1 MINIGSKY
9 YKYDQNPNNPSI
21 ELVRV
26 LNYETQSSVRTTS
39 GTMSTDTLSDE
50 YVELMP
56 DAKIDI
62 MITEY
67 DNGDPDIYL
76 WLYRMDRIVADKRDA
91 DLVLRQDIYSS
102 YQNRD
107 PLSPNKIFVG
117 DCLTSITYG
126 KTLLSVADFAKVKQN
141 LTFSVYL
148 DDKQSDILQI
158 INSNKRF
165 TNKLNKTFAKM
176 SSKNSNVIVGY
187 CDNIEQ
193 LMNDNQFMHHF
204 RSLFNIH
211 TVPIEL
217 DPSADSILLTEEQHK
232 VIEDLLQYYITNV
245 NIIEYDK
252 DIDLSELIRNK
263 TKHILISDKLDN
275 IYLIAYS
282 DIGPY
287 PIDDDIANAMGV

>member
-26 LNYETQSSVRTTS
+26 LNYETQSSVRSTN
-39 GTMSTDTLSDE
+39 GIYSTDKLSNE
-50 YVELMP
+50 YIELIP

-102 YQNRD
+102 DQSRDGINR
-107 PLSPNKIFVG
+107 ICVG

-126 KTLLSVADFAKVKQN
+126 KPLLSVADFKRVKQN

-148 DDKQSDILQI
+148 DDTQADILKI

-165 TNKLNKTFAKM
+165 VNKLNKTFAKM
-176 SSKNSNVIVGY
+176 STRNSNVIFGY

-193 LMNDNQFMHHF
+193 LMNNNQFMHHF

-217 DPSADSILLTEEQHK
+217 NPSDENIILTDEQHK

-245 NIIEYDK
+245 NIIRYDK
-252 DIDLSELIRNK
+252 DIDLAELIQNK
-263 TKHILISDKLDN
+263 TKHVLISDKLDN

-287 PIDDDIANAMGV
+287 PIDDDIANAMGM